1 MKQVNYITT
10 QTLKNARIYLRVSTQ
25 EQDLARQE
33 RLIEEARSA
42 GYYIAGIYKEKAS
55 GACPNRPE
63 LLRMIADLQQGDVVI
78 AEKIDRLTRLPLPEA
93 EKLIAS
99 IREKGAR
106 LSVPDVVDLS
116 SIAENTQGV
125 SKIVLEAVQDMLLRL
140 ALQMAR
146 DDYESRRERQQQGIA
161 LAKEK
166 RMYKGRKANT
176 KKHEQIISLR
186 STGVSISQIADIT
199 GYSRMHVQ
207 RVWRKEK
214 EKVKEKI
221 NKEAERGQQDIEMFL

>member
-1 MKQVNYITT
+1 MN
-10 QTLKNARIYLRVSTQ
+10 NARIYLRVSTQ

-42 GYYIAGIYKEKAS
+42 GYYIAGVYKEKAS
-55 GACPNRPE
+55 GACPDRPE

-146 DDYESRRERQQQGIA
+146 DDYENRRERQRQGIA
-161 LAKEK
+161 LAREK
-166 RMYKGRKANT
+166 GTFKGRKAD
-176 KKHEQIISLR
+176 KQKHAQIMSLR
-186 STGVSISQIADIT
+186 SMGVSPRQTAAIT
-199 GYSRMHVQ
+199 GYTYQHVL
-207 RVWRKEK
+207 RVWRQGK

-221 NKEAERGQQDIEMFL
+221 NKEAERGQQDIEMFLQHEK

>member
-1 MKQVNYITT
+1 M
-10 QTLKNARIYLRVSTQ
+10 RVSTQ

>member
-1 MKQVNYITT
+1 MKI
-10 QTLKNARIYLRVSTQ
+10 ARVYLRVSSE

-33 RLIEEARSA
+33 RLIDEARS
-42 GYYIAGIYKEKAS
+42 IAGIYKEKAS
-55 GACPNRPE
+55 GACPDRPE

-125 SKIVLEAVQDMLLRL
+125 SKIVLELFKTCFCAWHYKWQEMIMRAVESVNGKGLR
-140 ALQMAR
+140 
-146 DDYESRRERQQQGIA
+146 
-161 LAKEK
+161 
-166 RMYKGRKANT
+166 
-176 KKHEQIISLR
+176 
-186 STGVSISQIADIT
+186 
-199 GYSRMHVQ
+199 
-207 RVWRKEK
+207 
-214 EKVKEKI
+214 
-221 NKEAERGQQDIEMFL
+221 